1 MSTPDKYQ
9 LICVAP
15 DGAHVRDSRHPT
27 IKSAWET
34 AADLGSKWFF
44 YPIPL
49 VVGAKGKR
57 IVDTP
62 EGVSCEWI
70 GRSVKTFVAHL
81 QAHEPEVADYIRG
94 DTPLFILP

>member
-1 MSTPDKYQ
+1 MKPDRYH

-15 DGAHVRDSRHPT
+15 DGDFVRDSSHPT
-27 IKSAWET
+27 VESAWEA

-49 VVGAKGKR
+49 VVGHKKKR

-62 EGVSCEWI
+62 HGCTCEWI
-70 GRSVKTFVAHL
+70 GRTVSRFCGALKEDEQSAL
-81 QAHEPEVADYIRG
+81 DYCNG
-94 DTPLFILP
+94 LAPLFIVP